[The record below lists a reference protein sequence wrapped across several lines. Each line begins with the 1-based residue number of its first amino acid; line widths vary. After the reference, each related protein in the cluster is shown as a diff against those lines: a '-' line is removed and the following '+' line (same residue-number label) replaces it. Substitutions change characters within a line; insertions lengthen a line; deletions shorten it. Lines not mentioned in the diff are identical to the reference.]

1 MPNRAIIEQ
10 LQKQILSLE
19 GHRQQP
25 GEQARLGLEQ
35 IEDAFPD
42 KVFPRAAVHEWIS
55 ESPTDASCT
64 NGFIS
69 VILGKLMLKGGYSLW
84 IGSGCTIFP
93 PALKMFGI
101 EPEQILF
108 IDATK
113 AKDAL
118 WAVEEALK
126 CNALTSVVGEI
137 GELSFNDSRR
147 LQLAVEQSRV
157 TGLIHR
163 HMPKSLNA
171 VACVS
176 RWKITPAPG
185 FGTFPGVGF
194 PGWKVQL
201 LKVRNGKPGEWL
213 MQWSPAGLTIMEQ
226 QKNSTQE
233 SYNQN
238 QVA

>member
-1 MPNRAIIEQ
+1 MPDQAIIEQ
-10 LQKQILSLE
+10 LQKQILSME
-19 GHRQQP
+19 GHRQHS
-25 GEQARLGLEQ
+25 GEQVRLGLEQ
-35 IEDAFPD
+35 IEASFPD

-69 VILGKLMLKGGYSLW
+69 VVLGKLMEKGGFGLW
-84 IGSGCTIFP
+84 IGTRCNIFP

-101 EPEQILF
+101 EPERILF
-108 IDATK
+108 VDAPKT
-113 AKDAL
+113 KDAL

-126 CNALTSVVGEI
+126 CDAITGVVGEI

-147 LQLAVEQSRV
+147 LQLAVEKSNV

-163 HMPKSLNA
+163 NMPKSLNA

-176 RWKITPAPG
+176 RWKITSAPA

-194 PGWKVQL
+194 PRWQVEL

-213 MQWSPAGLTIMEQ
+213 VQWSPAGLSIMEPEKINVLQ
-226 QKNSTQE
+226 DYDKNR
-233 SYNQN
+233 
-238 QVA
+238 VA